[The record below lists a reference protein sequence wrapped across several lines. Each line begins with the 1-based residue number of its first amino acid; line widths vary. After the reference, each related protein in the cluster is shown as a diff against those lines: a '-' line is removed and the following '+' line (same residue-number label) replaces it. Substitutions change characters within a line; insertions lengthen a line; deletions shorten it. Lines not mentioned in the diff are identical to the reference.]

1 MNIRVYKINN
11 FTKAVLHSRI
21 IRKIVCL
28 CFVFLVIGAGL
39 GTDAKVSAA
48 QTEDTGLESIVA
60 LLGKLKV
67 MNGDPNGSF
76 RMNEYVS
83 RAEFAKVAVAM
94 SSYKDSVSIAL
105 NVSPFKDVRGKY
117 WGAGYI
123 KVAVDNGFCNGYEDA
138 SFRPEDVVLYEEA
151 LAIVLRV
158 LGYTDDDFGSSWPYG
173 PIYLAETLG
182 IADKFSH
189 LSAGSFMSRK
199 DVAVLAAETLS
210 TSRKEGGSNQAGVF
224 SAQLTEGTTVLSFD
238 GESVY
243 TTSGAYSRTEGFS
256 SASVGQKG
264 TLFVKNG
271 DFLGFV
277 PDDIGDENLEKYVVY
292 TLLDNAV
299 IGYKNG
305 SLIEIE
311 VSGGT
316 TAYRNGNKSSYS
328 ALRNEVMIG
337 DVAYIKKVGSVVD
350 YVSFEKG
357 NVLGPQTVTSME
369 VISSYAS
376 QVTDIVKNGRKADFS
391 EINLLDVFYF
401 IPDVGLALVYDNK
414 VTGIY
419 EDATPNK
426 DMISSA
432 TVSGNSYALKG
443 AEAINKLRSGGI
455 YNFGDTV
462 TLLRGMNNLV
472 VDVISPVSSS
482 VYGYLKAAG
491 SKEYTRSDGSSYHSQ
506 YITVVLP
513 DGSSSEY
520 QVDSNY
526 DSYLNSVVKVSF
538 EGGTAKMSGA
548 SGRQGVSGK
557 VSLADRTIGSSKV
570 VGDVEIIDVF
580 GSNILEPVYSKIFLN
595 RLDGLSLSEDDILY
609 AEKNSSGEI
618 TGLIL
623 NNVTGDIFSYGV
635 VTKAG
640 TSGYSYDVSGVSK
653 SVLSRDTVYSVETGQ
668 GVKILAGKGGSID
681 MEGLKSL
688 NNVNIKSKLLLSCNG
703 EDYAISDRAS
713 AYIQDM
719 NGYTLT
725 DVEDLISMTDVTV
738 RAYYDSLPENGG
750 RVRVIIANKM

>member
-1 MNIRVYKINN
+1 MNFRVYKINK
-11 FTKAVLHSRI
+11 FTKAGLFSRI
-21 IRKIVCL
+21 IMKIACL
-28 CFVFLVIGAGL
+28 CLVVL
-39 GTDAKVSAA
+39 TVCSAA
-48 QTEDTGLESIVA
+48 ADTAFAADAQADSGCESVLA
-60 LLGKLKV
+60 LLGKLKI

-76 RMNEYVS
+76 RLNDYVS

-94 SSYKDSVSIAL
+94 SSSKDSVSIAL
-105 NVSPFKDVRGKY
+105 NVSPFKDVGGRY

-123 KVAVDNGFCNGYEDA
+123 KVAVDNGFCKGYEDA
-138 SFRPEDVVLYEEA
+138 SFKPEDVVLYEES

-182 IADKFSH
+182 LADKFSH

-199 DVAVLAAETLS
+199 DVALLIAEALS
-210 TSRKEGGSNQAGVF
+210 ASAKEGGAKQAGVF
-224 SAQLTEGTTVLSFD
+224 GAQLTDGVTVLSSD

-243 TTSGAYSRTEGFS
+243 TTSGAYNKTEGFS
-256 SASVGQKG
+256 SASLGQKG

-271 DFLGFV
+271 DFLGLV
-277 PDDIGDENLEKYVVY
+277 PDDISAENLEKYVVY

-305 SLIEIE
+305 NLIEIE

-316 TAYRNGNKSSYS
+316 AAYKNGNKSSYS
-328 ALRNEVMIG
+328 ALRGDVMIG
-337 DVAYIKKVGSVVD
+337 DVAYIKKVGNVVD

-357 NVLGPQTVTSME
+357 NVLGPETVADME

-376 QVTDIVKNGRKADFS
+376 QVKDVVKNGRKAEFS
-391 EINLLDVFYF
+391 EINLLDVVYL

-414 VTGIY
+414 VTGVY
-419 EDATPNK
+419 EDASPNK
-426 DMISSA
+426 DMISSV

-443 AEAINKLRSGGI
+443 AEAINKLRSGGT

-472 VDVISPVSSS
+472 VDVISPVNSS
-482 VYGYLKAAG
+482 VYGYLKATG
-491 SKEYTRSDGSSYHSQ
+491 TKEYTRSDGSSYHSQ

-526 DSYLNSVVKVSF
+526 DSYLNSVVRVSF
-538 EGGTAKMSGA
+538 DGGTAKMSGA
-548 SGRQGVSGK
+548 SGRQGISGK
-557 VSLADRTIGSSKV
+557 VSLSDRTIGGSKV
-570 VGDVEIIDVF
+570 AGDVKIIDVF
-580 GSNILEPVYSKIFLN
+580 GSNILEPVYSRIFLN
-595 RLDGLSLSEDDILY
+595 RLDGLLLSEEDILY

-618 TGLIL
+618 SNLIL

-640 TSGYSYDVSGVSK
+640 TSGYSYDVSGTVRN
-653 SVLSRDTVYSVETGQ
+653 VLSRDTVYSVETGQ
-668 GVKILAGKGGSID
+668 GVKILSGKGGSID
-681 MEGLKSL
+681 MQGMKSL
-688 NNVNIKSKLLLSCNG
+688 GNVSVKSKLLLVCNG
-703 EDYAISDRAS
+703 ENYAISDRAS
-713 AYIQDM
+713 AYIQDI
-719 NGYTLT
+719 NGYTLV
-725 DVEDLISMTDVTV
+725 DVEDLISMPNVTI
-738 RAYYDSLPENGG
+738 RAYYDSLPEYGG
-750 RVRVIIANKM
+750 RVRVIVANKN